1 MRLTSQAYVTAFL
14 SGILLHCSSSPAI
27 QDPEEN
33 PLQTA
38 PLSET
43 LDDNPEEALPLE
55 ALLQDV
61 RLIHGEGAFTIS
73 SRPLQLEE
81 TGFVFEHEGR
91 SYVLTDDAVS
101 RYPELLQE
109 KVNSAAELDGAM
121 QYSFGNAPALFLCN
135 NENQDYT
142 LFLTRASTVPVAI
155 GDSAALRPG
164 TVLYGIGHSVGEQF
178 IAEGFVAHPNQVREL
193 QLNEGE
199 FPFYSENFHGGMP
212 LFAEDEQGEAYLV
225 GIFVEHV
232 PEYGVNIGRG
242 ISSIVQDLEE
252 QNCLT
257 GMELQRPRYRT
268 VMDE

>member
-1 MRLTSQAYVTAFL
+1 MRIALNRFVPALLSAAFF
-14 SGILLHCSSSPAI
+14 SCSSSPPPI
-27 QDPEEN
+27 QNPEERSLHS
-33 PLQTA
+33 PS
-38 PLSET
+38 LSET
-43 LDDNPEEALPLE
+43 LQAHPQEAFPLE
-55 ALLQDV
+55 TFLQYAQV
-61 RLIHGEGAFTIS
+61 FRGEGLFSIS
-73 SRPLQLEE
+73 PRPLQLEE
-81 TGFVFEHEGR
+81 TGFAFEHDGQ

-109 KVNSAAELDGAM
+109 KVNPAAELDGAM

-135 NENQDYT
+135 NQYQDYA
-142 LFLTRASTVPVAI
+142 LFLTRALTAPVAG
-155 GDSAALRPG
+155 GDSSSLRPG

-212 LFAEDEQGEAYLV
+212 LFAEDEQGKAYLV

-257 GMELQRPRYRT
+257 GMELQRPQYRR
-268 VMDE
+268 